1 MALYRSRGY
10 LELNPSFTL
19 TPAKTPFLFIFR
31 FVPSIRTRCL
41 LNYSSISLKGKPT
54 IRNCCVTPPQM
65 YVYPDPIPQF
75 AQDVRITL
83 SFFPLWLISQSMFC
97 MCGCSLIMIMFQCVF
112 GFVQETQKF
121 RTELMKELLKEEE
134 IFGCDL
140 VTVVEVCAEVF
151 FFLN

>member
-1 MALYRSRGY
+1 MCSLNWKKKWIKAQKPSLQVHLPLVYWATDLSKYGSSLMALYRSRGY

-83 SFFPLWLISQSMFC
+83 FFP
-97 MCGCSLIMIMFQCVF
+97 SLV
-112 GFVQETQKF
+112 
-121 RTELMKELLKEEE
+121 
-134 IFGCDL
+134 
-140 VTVVEVCAEVF
+140 
-151 FFLN
+151 N